1 MIIILLVLSLLI
13 SVEGWGLG
21 LGQQQQQLNR
31 FTSLLSLRMMA
42 APKYINMPAL
52 SSTMTE
58 GKIVSWSKKIGDKVS
73 AGDVLLVVESD
84 KADMDVESFEDG
96 YLAAIYTPEGGSA
109 AVGAAVAAI
118 VDSKD
123 AINSVSSPT
132 TPVATTTTTT
142 TTTTPAIVS
151 TPTTTSVNKVG
162 EAVNMPALSSTMTS
176 GKIVSWSK
184 KVGDKVSSGDVLLV
198 VESDKADM
206 DVESYE
212 DGFLAAVITG
222 DGEIAQVGSPVA
234 FIAKSKEEIPS
245 VQAYAASLKAGG
257 SSVPISTTA
266 SVVTPAAVSAPI
278 AVTSTPVSTPK
289 IVVNSGRVVASGY
302 AKSLAKSQG
311 IDLKTI
317 ASSRSDGYIT
327 SKDLT
332 GAPSTIAV
340 PEYVPGPGVINASP
354 LARKFA
360 AENGLDVTKI
370 KGTGNFGRVTGDD
383 VLIAA
388 GKKAPPAP
396 KITPAPA
403 SASSAATPMKAV
415 SKDGK
420 PASAPVL
427 DGIVPMD
434 GMQKAVAKNME
445 KTLSVPI
452 FRVSREIFTDNFDA
466 LYAQLKPKGVTVS
479 AMLAKAV
486 AEVLK
491 KHPVVNAAYVE
502 GGIKYNKDINVAMA
516 VAIDGGLITPT
527 IIKAQDQ
534 DLFQISKTWKEL
546 VEKAKTKKLSPAEY
560 SSGTFCISNL
570 GMYGVQQFDAI
581 LPYGTGSILAIA
593 ASTPKVVQLKNG
605 YFGVQKSMTVTITC
619 DHRHIYGADA
629 AEFLKDLADYIE
641 NKTHELVM

>member
-1 MIIILLVLSLLI
+1 
-13 SVEGWGLG
+13 
-21 LGQQQQQLNR
+21 
-31 FTSLLSLRMMA
+31 
-42 APKYINMPAL
+42 MPAL

-58 GKIVSWSKKIGDKVS
+58 GKIVSWSKKIGDKVN

-84 KADMDVESFEDG
+84 KADMDVEAFEDG

-109 AVGAAVAAI
+109 AVGSAVAAL
-118 VDSKD
+118 VATKE
-123 AINSVSSPT
+123 AIGSVSGAPT
-132 TPVATTTTTT
+132 TPA
-142 TTTTPAIVS
+142 AA
-151 TPTTTSVNKVG
+151 TPTPVASVPVSAPATIASANKVG
-162 EAVNMPALSSTMTS
+162 EAINMPALSSTMKE

-222 DGEIAQVGSPVA
+222 DGEIAQVGAPVA
-234 FIAKSKEEIPS
+234 FIAKSKDEIPA
-245 VQAYAASLKAGG
+245 VQAYANAVKSGG
-257 SSVPISTTA
+257 VAPVAAAAAAAPVAAAT
-266 SVVTPAAVSAPI
+266 TPAPSAAAP
-278 AVTSTPVSTPK
+278 APK
-289 IVVNSGRVVASGY
+289 IIVNSGRVVASGY
-302 AKSLAKSQG
+302 AKSIAKSQG
-311 IDLKTI
+311 IDLKTVS
-317 ASSRSDGYIT
+317 ASRSDGYIT
-327 SKDLT
+327 SKDLS

-340 PEYVPGPGVINASP
+340 PEYVPGAGVINASP
-354 LARKFA
+354 MARKYA

-388 GKKAPPAP
+388 GKKTAPAP
-396 KITPAPA
+396 KAAPAVAAVAPAPA
-403 SASSAATPMKAV
+403 KAA

-420 PASAPVL
+420 PAAAPVL

-486 AEVLK
+486 SEVLK

-527 IIKAQDQ
+527 IIKAQEQ

-546 VEKAKTKKLSPAEY
+546 VEKAKAKKLSPAEY

-629 AEFLKDLADYIE
+629 AEFLKDLADYLE

>member
-13 SVEGWGLG
+13 SVEGWIG
-21 LGQQQQQLNR
+21 LGQQSNR
-31 FTSLLSLRMMA
+31 YISLSSSSLRMMLT
-42 APKYINMPAL
+42 PKYINMPAL

-84 KADMDVESFEDG
+84 KADMDVEAFEDG
-96 YLAAIYTPEGGSA
+96 YLAAIYTPEGESA

-123 AINSVSSPT
+123 AINSVSDPN
-132 TPVATTTTTT
+132 TPVATPSITTTVKTVN
-142 TTTTPAIVS
+142 A
-151 TPTTTSVNKVG
+151 TPTTVTVNKVG
-162 EAVNMPALSSTMTS
+162 EAVNMPALSSTMKE
-176 GKIVSWSK
+176 GKIVSWNK
-184 KVGDKVSSGDVLLV
+184 KVGDKVSSGDVILV

-212 DGFLAAVITG
+212 DGFLAAIITG
-222 DGEIAQVGSPVA
+222 DGEIAHVGSPVA
-234 FIAKSKEEIPS
+234 FIAKSKEEIPA
-245 VQAYAASLKAGG
+245 VQAFAASVKASGG
-257 SSVPISTTA
+257 ESLSTTTIPAAA
-266 SVVTPAAVSAPI
+266 SVTAAPVFGASSPAA
-278 AVTSTPVSTPK
+278 TPK
-289 IVVNSGRVVASGY
+289 ILVNSGRVVASGY
-302 AKSLAKSQG
+302 AKALARSQG

-317 ASSRSDGYIT
+317 AASRSDGYIT
-327 SKDLT
+327 AKDLI
-332 GAPSTIAV
+332 GAPPTDAV
-340 PEYVPGPGVINASP
+340 PEYLPAPGVINASP
-354 LARKFA
+354 MARKFA

-370 KGTGNFGRVTGDD
+370 KGSGNFGRVTGDD

-388 GKKAPPAP
+388 GKKSPVTP
-396 KITPAPA
+396 KTTPAPA
-403 SASSAATPMKAV
+403 SVAATPVKAI

-420 PASAPVL
+420 ATPAPVL
-427 DGIVPMD
+427 DGIIPMD
-434 GMQKAVAKNME
+434 GMKKAVAKNME

-486 AEVLK
+486 TEVLK
-491 KHPVVNAAYVE
+491 KHQIINAASVE
-502 GGIKYNKDINVAMA
+502 GGIKYNKDINIAMA

-534 DLFQISKTWKEL
+534 DLFQISKTWKES

-570 GMYGVQQFDAI
+570 GMFGVQQFDAI

-593 ASTPKVVQLKNG
+593 ASTPKVFQLKNG

-629 AEFLKDLADYIE
+629 AEFLKDLAGLYILIH
-641 NKTHELVM
+641 TQFILYDAIFL